1 MILGLFRVC
10 CIVLF
15 FFAQAGG
22 VSAQIEDRLQ
32 FHIGGSYDFLKIQ
45 GSPGTLFTN
54 YFTITGG
61 GHLNLWHSNDQI
73 SLSVNPNASLGLSF
87 NNYTGFSVFTQIPT
101 FAMLR
106 VGAACTKY
114 NEQKFGVGA
123 GLGLAY
129 TYVKEKS
136 FLVGNTFYTLE
147 NSLINP
153 VAAAQ
158 ITFQNDARI
167 LTIRAYTSLLSYSA
181 PFIGTYG
188 NEQFKYDGYGLAIL
202 YNF

>member
-1 MILGLFRVC
+1 MIRAFCLL
-10 CIVLF
+10 ILF
-15 FFAQAGG
+15 F
-22 VSAQIEDRLQ
+22 VYSERLSAQIGDRLQ
-32 FHIGGSYDFLKIQ
+32 FHIGGSYDFLRIQ
-45 GSPGTLFTN
+45 GSPGSLFTN

-61 GHLNLWHSNDQI
+61 GHLNFWHSNDQI

-87 NNYTGFSVFTQIPT
+87 NNFTGFSVFTQVPT
-101 FAMLR
+101 FVMLR

-153 VAAAQ
+153 VAAGQ

-167 LTIRAYTSLLSYSA
+167 LTIRAYSSLLSYSA
-181 PFIGTYG
+181 PFIETYG
-188 NEQFKYDGYGLAIL
+188 NEQFTYDGYGLAIL